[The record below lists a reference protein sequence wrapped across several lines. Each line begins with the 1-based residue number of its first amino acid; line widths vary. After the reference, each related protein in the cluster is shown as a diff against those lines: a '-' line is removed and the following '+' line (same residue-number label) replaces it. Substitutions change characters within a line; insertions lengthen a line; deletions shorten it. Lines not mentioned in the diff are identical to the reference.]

1 MLSYNSVQSSQL
13 SVTSLNQ
20 FQTNS
25 KRRIQMPMTKQKAF
39 YKWLEECPVDFDFQM
54 QFESQQA
61 NCTDE
66 LYTFRGIPN
75 VESVK
80 EKS

>member
-1 MLSYNSVQSSQL
+1 MLIL
-13 SVTSLNQ
+13 
-20 FQTNS
+20 
-25 KRRIQMPMTKQKAF
+25 RIPMTTTKKRILRAF

-54 QFESQQA
+54 QFESQQD